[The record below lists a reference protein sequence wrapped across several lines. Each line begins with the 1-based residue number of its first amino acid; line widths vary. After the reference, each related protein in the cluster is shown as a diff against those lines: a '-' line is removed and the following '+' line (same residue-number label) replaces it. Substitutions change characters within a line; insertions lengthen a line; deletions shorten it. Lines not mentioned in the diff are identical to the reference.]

1 MRNQICA
8 YVNEVGRA
16 IGVKFY
22 LVGGTV
28 RDEILGVP
36 VNDWDLVATGLSW
49 DELIAAMKPFGRT
62 EATGESFNVIRHFP
76 NVNIGTPYIEV
87 ALPRREYSTGPKTTD
102 VDAKY
107 DPHMAIEDDLMRR
120 DYSINSMARDCETG
134 GLIDPFNGVGDLE
147 AGVLRMLHPDSARD
161 DSLRILRGVR
171 FMGRFG
177 FSVTPETDKQ
187 LRDNVDLLFAVS
199 GERFQKE
206 LLELVTSPHVDV
218 ALRYMQSIGALK
230 ELFPELEE
238 GVGCTQNE
246 YHDHDVWE
254 HTVRVVTNTPSSDPY
269 VRLGALFHDISK
281 PRVKWTRPDG
291 RTHFYMPEKDDEFAP
306 DGEPQVRGNHEQV
319 GADMAWEIMGQQRLK
334 FSAQHQARV
343 TLFVREHMFSV
354 GKTRRAAR
362 RFLARL
368 AGTVGGVEA
377 NMEALI
383 DIRIGDLKGGK
394 VRDDLQKELDEAERF
409 RDLCRSEIAN
419 ESAFSV
425 RDLALNGHDM
435 MELGFTGAEIGTEL
449 RRLLDKV
456 LDDPSLNTRDLLL
469 MHTR

>member
-1 MRNQICA
+1 
-8 YVNEVGRA
+8 
-16 IGVKFY
+16 
-22 LVGGTV
+22 
-28 RDEILGVP
+28 
-36 VNDWDLVATGLSW
+36 
-49 DELIAAMKPFGRT
+49 
-62 EATGESFNVIRHFP
+62 
-76 NVNIGTPYIEV
+76 
-87 ALPRREYSTGPKTTD
+87 
-102 VDAKY
+102 
-107 DPHMAIEDDLMRR
+107 
-120 DYSINSMARDCETG
+120 
-134 GLIDPFNGVGDLE
+134 
-147 AGVLRMLHPDSARD
+147 
-161 DSLRILRGVR
+161 
-171 FMGRFG
+171 MGRFG
-177 FSVTPETDKQ
+177 FSVTPETDQQ

-218 ALRYMQSIGALK
+218 ALRYMQDIGALK

-269 VRLGALFHDISK
+269 VRLGALLHDISK

-291 RTHFYMPEKDDEFAP
+291 RVHFYLPEKDDEFASG
-306 DGEPQVRGNHEQV
+306 GEPQVRGNHESV

-343 TLFVREHMFSV
+343 ALFVREHMFSV

-394 VRDDLQKELDEAERF
+394 VRDDLQKELDEAEAF
-409 RDLCRSEIAN
+409 RELCRFEIAN

-425 RDLALNGHDM
+425 RDLALDGHDM
-435 MELGFTGAEIGTEL
+435 MELGFTGPEIGAEL

-456 LDDPSLNTRDLLL
+456 LDDPALNTRDMLL